1 MLLLAQPGAWRF
13 GWETK
18 SKSGSKD
25 KNHLVVF
32 PSLEEVI
39 TRGDR
44 EQKRVV
50 CEQDRE
56 SL

>member
-1 MLLLAQPGAWRF
+1 MLLLAQSGAWRF

-18 SKSGSKD
+18 SKSASKD
-25 KNHLVVF
+25 KSHLVVF

-39 TRGDR
+39 TRDK